1 MRNRTAQN
9 VKQVAYSFIGTVI
22 RLVILAVALYA
33 IYKAGLKAYDFGYR
47 IFTEEP
53 MSQAPGREVAV
64 TIVQGDSLMD
74 VCNLLEEKGLVR
86 DAKLTFIQKKV
97 SVYNADVKPGFYTLT
112 TAMTADEMFELI
124 AGIEGE
130 EEEESEDSAESEPS
144 EIDITPAEPAPLT
157 EEGSVDIESP
167 LDKVLEEDEGFEGGE
182 GADMDDEP
190 VEEQTEEQTEEVSE

>member
-1 MRNRTAQN
+1 MRNKTAHN

-22 RLVILAVALYA
+22 RLVILAVALFA

-53 MSQAPGREVAV
+53 MSAPPGREVAV

-74 VCNLLEEKGLVR
+74 VCNLLEEKGLVK

-112 TAMTADEMFELI
+112 TAMTADEMFEVI

-130 EEEESEDSAESEPS
+130 EPEEEEEAE
-144 EIDITPAEPAPLT
+144 EIDIAPAEPAPLT
-157 EEGSVDIESP
+157 EEGNVDFESP

-182 GADMDDEP
+182 GADLDDSQDE
-190 VEEQTEEQTEEVSE
+190 VEENEETQE

>member
-1 MRNRTAQN
+1 MRNKTAHN

-22 RLVILAVALYA
+22 RLVILAVALFA

-53 MSQAPGREVAV
+53 MSAPPGREVAV

-74 VCNLLEEKGLVR
+74 VCNLLEEKGLVK

-112 TAMTADEMFELI
+112 TAMTADEMFEVI

-130 EEEESEDSAESEPS
+130 EPEEEEAAAAE
-144 EIDITPAEPAPLT
+144 EIDIAPAEPAPLT
-157 EEGSVDIESP
+157 EDANAEFESP

-182 GADMDDEP
+182 GADIDDPEEE
-190 VEEQTEEQTEEVSE
+190 VEESEETQE